1 MADEQTYPYLGELRV
16 FAHDVQPKGWLRC
29 EGQTLQI
36 QENTALFSL
45 IGTIYGGNGQNDF
58 ALPNLN
64 NRAPMGWGSGPGLT
78 PREPGT
84 WGGEVQVSLLEAG
97 LPAHNHSLSVMTSL
111 AKERQPAGQ
120 LFAQGD
126 GISAFGPNSGAVST
140 FSPGAVSDA
149 GNGAPHNNM
158 MPFVALNFCICVR
171 GSFPPHQS

>member
-1 MADEQTYPYLGELRV
+1 MTDYFLGEIRA
-16 FAHDVQPKGWLRC
+16 FPFTYAPADFEPC
-29 EGQTLQI
+29 SGQILQI
-36 QENTALFSL
+36 TGNEALFSL